1 MTRQFHRPA
10 RLDPETAESI
20 EGAADTASSSKLA
33 HRTAQ
38 ALIGGRPS
46 AGGHSGD
53 PDVSPFQKAKYYHS
67 VGKHL
72 FFGQSVLP

>member
-20 EGAADTASSSKLA
+20 EGAADTASSSELA
-33 HRTAQ
+33 HRAAQ

-46 AGGHSGD
+46 AGLRRAGRADEPVRAHSG
-53 PDVSPFQKAKYYHS
+53 
-67 VGKHL
+67 
-72 FFGQSVLP
+72 